1 MYLQEI
7 LEVGI
12 GLVFVWL
19 VISVATMSLQEWL
32 GNLLNS
38 RAKEMEKAI
47 TQMLSGP
54 ATASQ
59 FYAHPL
65 ISNLYKSSKNTGKK
79 SRLPSYIPASKFGA
93 ALFSMV
99 VQAGTDN
106 SPVRAMTGQI
116 NQQIASIQSPEQQKL
131 AKADWNAILETAKNL
146 AASGLGAAALDS
158 LKLQLQVYGEKY
170 PEARSG
176 LDSLNPQVDAYY
188 GQFVQEQRLAV
199 ETGADAGLTMRQFRL
214 GLLGLQKTNPGLSNS
229 VTAIINQA
237 EGYSLHAD
245 QVVATARV
253 NLETWFND
261 SMDRLSGT
269 YKRKAQVTAFIV
281 GAILALLLNVD
292 SINVAT
298 SLWREPTLRQAII
311 AQAQNYAAPAATQ
324 AGATTASPLQNI
336 PALETQLQAL
346 NIPFG
351 WTFTAF
357 DTAGRTCSLLPV
369 QAGQV
374 WGIPSQDGSAHPLC
388 LRFSNM
394 PPDIISWL
402 VKLMGLLMTGLAA
415 TQGAPFWFDVLGK
428 LVNVRGTGAN
438 PAEKQPVG

>member
-32 GNLLNS
+32 GNLLNA

-47 TQMLSGP
+47 TQMLGGP

-65 ISNLYKSSKNTGKK
+65 ISNLYIPSKKAGKK

-116 NQQIASIQSPEQQKL
+116 NQQISSIQSPEQQKL
-131 AKADWNAILETAKNL
+131 ARADWNAILETAKNL
-146 AASGLGAAALDS
+146 AASGPGATALDS
-158 LKLQLQVYGEKY
+158 LKLQVQVYGEKY
-170 PEARSG
+170 PETKPS
-176 LDSLNPQVDAYY
+176 LDLLNSQVDGYY
-188 GQFVQEQRLAV
+188 GQFVQEQHAAV

-214 GLLGLQKTNPGLSNS
+214 GLLALQKTNPVLSNS
-229 VTAIINQA
+229 VTAIIKQA
-237 EGYSLHAD
+237 EGYALHTD
-245 QVVATARV
+245 QMVATARV

-261 SMDRLSGT
+261 AMDRLSGT
-269 YKRKAQVTAFIV
+269 YKRKAQVTAFFIGV
-281 GAILALLLNVD
+281 FLALFLNVD

-311 AQAQNYAAPAATQ
+311 AQAQSYAAPVATQ

-336 PALETQLQAL
+336 PALQTQLQAL

-351 WTFTAF
+351 WTFAGF
-357 DTAGRTCSLLPV
+357 NTAGRTCSLLPI

-374 WGIPSQDGSAHPLC
+374 WGIPSQNSSAQPAC
-388 LRFSNM
+388 LRFSNL
-394 PPDIISWL
+394 PPDIITWL
-402 VKLMGLLMTGLAA
+402 LKLMGLLMTGLAA

-428 LVNVRGTGAN
+428 LVNVRGTGTD
-438 PAEKQPVG
+438 PSKKQPVG

>member
-32 GNLLNS
+32 GNLLNA

-47 TQMLSGP
+47 GQMLSSP
-54 ATASQ
+54 AMTAQ

-65 ISNLYKSSKNTGKK
+65 ISNLYKPSKKTGDKV
-79 SRLPSYIPASKFGA
+79 RLPSYIPAAKFGA
-93 ALFSMV
+93 AVFSMV

-106 SPVRAMTGQI
+106 SPVQAISGQI

-146 AASGLGAAALDS
+146 AASGLGANALDS
-158 LKLQLQVYGEKY
+158 LKLQVQVYGEKY
-170 PEARSG
+170 PEAKSS
-176 LDSLNPQVDAYY
+176 LDVLVPQVDTYY

-199 ETGADAGLTMRQFRL
+199 ESGADAGLAMRQFRL
-214 GLLGLQKTNPGLSNS
+214 GLLALQKTNPALSNS
-229 VTAIINQA
+229 VTAIIKQA
-237 EGYSLHAD
+237 EGYALHAD

-261 SMDRLSGT
+261 AMDRLSGT
-269 YKRKAQVTAFIV
+269 YKRKTQLAAFFIGV
-281 GAILALLLNVD
+281 ILALLLNVD

-311 AQAQNYAAPAATQ
+311 AQAQNYTPPAATQ
-324 AGATTASPLQNI
+324 GAASSTTPEQNI

-346 NIPFG
+346 KIPFG
-351 WTFTAF
+351 WSFAAF
-357 DTAGRTCSLLPV
+357 DTGGRTCSLAPV
-369 QAGQV
+369 QAGQI
-374 WGIPSQDGSAHPLC
+374 WGIPSQDSSAKPVC
-388 LRFSNM
+388 LRFSNL
-394 PPDIISWL
+394 PPDLISWL
-402 VKLMGLLMTGLAA
+402 EKIMGLLMTGLAA
-415 TQGAPFWFDVLGK
+415 TQGAPFWFDILGK

>member
-19 VISVATMSLQEWL
+19 VISVATMSLQEWF
-32 GNLLNS
+32 GNLLNT
-38 RAKEMEKAI
+38 RAKEMEKVI
-47 TQMLSGP
+47 TQMLSSP
-54 ATASQ
+54 ETTSQ

-65 ISNLYKSSKNTGKK
+65 ISNLYKPSKKAGKK
-79 SRLPSYIPASKFGA
+79 SRLPSYIPAAKFGA
-93 ALFSMV
+93 AIFSIV

-106 SPVRAMTGQI
+106 SPVRAITAQI

-146 AASGLGAAALDS
+146 AASGLGATALDS
-158 LKLQLQVYGEKY
+158 LKLQVQVYGEKY
-170 PEARSG
+170 PEAKTS
-176 LDSLNPQVDAYY
+176 LDVLMPQVDAYY
-188 GQFVQEQRLAV
+188 GQFVQEQRTAV
-199 ETGADAGLTMRQFRL
+199 ESGADAGLAMRQFRL
-214 GLLGLQKTNPGLSNS
+214 GLLAMQKTNPGLSNS
-229 VTAIINQA
+229 VTAIIKQA
-237 EGYSLHAD
+237 EGYALHAD

-269 YKRKAQVTAFIV
+269 YKRKAQVTAFIIGV
-281 GAILALLLNVD
+281 ILALLLNID

-311 AQAQNYAAPAATQ
+311 AQAQNYTPPAATQ
-324 AGATTASPLQNI
+324 GAITTTPLQNI

-351 WTFTAF
+351 WTFAAF
-357 DTAGRTCSLLPV
+357 DTAGQTCSLLPV

-374 WGIPSQDGSAHPLC
+374 WGIPSQDSSAHPLC
-388 LRFSNM
+388 LRFSNL
-394 PPDIISWL
+394 PPDLISWL
-402 VKLMGLLMTGLAA
+402 VKIMGLLMTGLAA
-415 TQGAPFWFDVLGK
+415 TQGAPFWFDILGK